1 MVYRI
6 QLISTIELESLKNA
20 EGGFIAT
27 TSFFSTTKDSEVV
40 HFFGGNGAKPPNQ
53 ELVMFEICIE
63 QSDLEER
70 RPFADISEVSSKKDE
85 DEILL
90 CMGTVMH
97 VESVELGEDMTRIRL
112 RTCPHNDSAWQ
123 HSEVDLVPCESLKT
137 NDETLSL
144 FKLGYLLLSM
154 GEFKKGE
161 QFLKMIKSSYGPT
174 MNEMCQLLLRAFRL
188 RQNLFDPDLQS
199 NVSMVF
205 REMQKLLQLPVGFES
220 LPDSLRETYKLYAQ
234 NFANCIEFFNPKD
247 IRTVSSV
254 AILQKY
260 NEIFENMQKYV
271 GLFALPSLS
280 LPLIKPIPVGP
291 ECTESNDEQ
300 MKSKLYDKLRL
311 TMDKILVENDPSRPT
326 MFLAMAKS
334 AAMGGNHDQAI
345 ALAREGLSMTCS
357 YDIHVA
363 LYEELVR
370 TYEKQKNWLA
380 VIESCQSIID
390 MPQIA
395 PSSSSIVKAYLAR
408 GKACTEFGD
417 LSEVYISYINALQ
430 LQDQHQTPNHPLT
443 SEIYIKIG
451 DVFKQIEDVSTALEY
466 YQKAISCG
474 LPDTSSEAY
483 KKIGIMYMFR
493 RNYDL
498 ARSNFMKCLEIQQ
511 NSIPHETFLLA
522 YTYTLVAQVEH
533 RSGRIHQRDLNIQ
546 QARTIVILDED
557 QREFIVQRISKILA
571 ETVPTT
577 S

>member
-1 MVYRI
+1 
-6 QLISTIELESLKNA
+6 
-20 EGGFIAT
+20 
-27 TSFFSTTKDSEVV
+27 
-40 HFFGGNGAKPPNQ
+40 
-53 ELVMFEICIE
+53 
-63 QSDLEER
+63 
-70 RPFADISEVSSKKDE
+70 
-85 DEILL
+85 
-90 CMGTVMH
+90 
-97 VESVELGEDMTRIRL
+97 
-112 RTCPHNDSAWQ
+112 
-123 HSEVDLVPCESLKT
+123 
-137 NDETLSL
+137 
-144 FKLGYLLLSM
+144 
-154 GEFKKGE
+154 
-161 QFLKMIKSSYGPT
+161 
-174 MNEMCQLLLRAFRL
+174 
-188 RQNLFDPDLQS
+188 
-199 NVSMVF
+199 
-205 REMQKLLQLPVGFES
+205 
-220 LPDSLRETYKLYAQ
+220 
-234 NFANCIEFFNPKD
+234 
-247 IRTVSSV
+247 
-254 AILQKY
+254 
-260 NEIFENMQKYV
+260 
-271 GLFALPSLS
+271 
-280 LPLIKPIPVGP
+280 
-291 ECTESNDEQ
+291 
-300 MKSKLYDKLRL
+300 
-311 TMDKILVENDPSRPT
+311 
-326 MFLAMAKS
+326 
-334 AAMGGNHDQAI
+334 
-345 ALAREGLSMTCS
+345 
-357 YDIHVA
+357 